1 MKYFCL
7 QVVIYVFILELVAFA
22 NAKPRPHASYPDG
35 VREKREVNRG
45 KRHRQ
50 VGGGARSRRSVD
62 EEALAIERFQRLTNI
77 TGKTY
82 MLELYKKL
90 SSASTDIPVTQ
101 ANTIKSLNYEILG
114 MIFSQFQDFLIYL

>member
-1 MKYFCL
+1 MKYLCL
-7 QVVIYVFILELVAFA
+7 QVVIILELVAFA
-22 NAKPRPHASYPDG
+22 NAKPRPHASYPEAADG
-35 VREKREVNRG
+35 VRERREVNRG
-45 KRHRQ
+45 KCHRQ

-62 EEALAIERFQRLTNI
+62 EEALAIERFQRLTII

-90 SSASTDIPVTQ
+90 SSASTDTPVTQ

-114 MIFSQFQDFLIYL
+114 MIFSQFQDFLI